1 MFDVAIPARAFLALR
16 RNRIHVWSIQCEGA
30 RRAGVLRLIGQSLE
44 QIGCARRAMMVENSP
59 QRIDPFASLDG
70 VQICRYPHELLL
82 SFSSDFT
89 AGSCQTART
98 ERTKQLI
105 GYPRVP
111 ARSALSDGL
120 GKSFGRDIETL
131 VSSRVS
137 ARPDCIVRRLECGT
151 RQSRPWPSPSMGARI
166 ARSENLDKAPEGA
179 GWEDSYASKARSDGR
194 FAQTPLFTSLR
205 PGADGDHHRHRA
217 P

>member
-44 QIGCARRAMMVENSP
+44 QIGRARRAMMVENSP

-82 SFSSDFT
+82 SFCSDFT

-111 ARSALSDGL
+111 ARSALSDGSKPSYHR
-120 GKSFGRDIETL
+120 GCRRDPTASCGD
-131 VSSRVS
+131 V
-137 ARPDCIVRRLECGT
+137 ECGT
-151 RQSRPWPSPSMGARI
+151 RQSRPWPSPSMGARL
-166 ARSENLDKAPEGA
+166 ARSENLDKAAEGA
-179 GWEDSYASKARSDGR
+179 GWEDSYASRARSDGR
-194 FAQTPLFTSLR
+194 
-205 PGADGDHHRHRA
+205 RA
-217 P
+217 KTIHISTAKC